1 MTVIR
6 TESSL
11 YIVIFFLSRM
21 DIILLLARTDN
32 DSKFC
37 ATGILCAI
45 FALAGRSG
53 ILSSPLALAFIIFMV
68 AEMTLGPFGVITSWF
83 NTTSSFT
90 MLMVAPESA
99 QASSSLSWLK
109 QAN

>member
-1 MTVIR
+1 MSVIR

-11 YIVIFFLSRM
+11 HIVIFFLSRM
-21 DIILLLARTDN
+21 DIILLSARTDN

-53 ILSSPLALAFIIFMV
+53 RRSSPLALACIIFLV
-68 AEMTLGPFGVITSWF
+68 AEMTLGPLGVITSLF
-83 NTTSSFT
+83 IFT
-90 MLMVAPESA
+90 LSLTMRMVAPKSA
-99 QASSSLSWLK
+99 HASSSLSSLK
-109 QAN
+109 